1 MAKKQPILSASL
13 VDTPPVS
20 LTPAQ
25 PGRPAVGWDVG
36 RFERLIY
43 DQGYDAGMDASGGD
57 GGGWDGGGGDF
68 GGGGGDFGG
77 FGGGGDFG
85 GGDFGGFDF

>member
-43 DQGYDAGMDASGGD
+43 DQGYDAYIDRAMRCPCVDKTSGQASSTCQNCYGR
-57 GGGWDGGGGDF
+57 GWF
-68 GGGGGDFGG
+68 FVNRRETAL
-77 FGGGGDFG
+77 
-85 GGDFGGFDF
+85 